1 MNVSDL
7 LELALS
13 LNGRLDNHWTLFV
26 SIHMA
31 LLGAVIYID
40 RPLRRNEKLVA
51 VLIYTGFALI
61 NYIMMKSAVVFLESF
76 YLDIL
81 ALKNEACCINSN
93 VVQHVVNLYE
103 QESMS
108 RTLMSIV
115 VVHFMMF
122 VLTVIMIIKDKARTK
137 VETSEEPKEIEPN

>member
-61 NYIMMKSAVVFLESF
+61 NYIMMKSAVVFLDSF